1 VTAQTEI
8 SLVVNGTRRVVPGE
22 TTLAD
27 LVAACTDRSEGVAI
41 AVNSAVVSR
50 KQWARTRLVAG
61 DKVEILGAHQGG

>member
-1 VTAQTEI
+1 
-8 SLVVNGTRRVVPGE
+8 VVPGE